1 MFKKMKSPR
10 TGWMILSPISFCLLL
25 CCFIIS
31 DACAESNKSGD
42 RFSKD
47 RNGIIT
53 DRQTG
58 LQWYIGPN
66 LPTSSYDATIFWNAS
81 DSVDGG
87 KWRMPSLSELENL
100 YGSGSVDAIC
110 ARNKRT
116 FSINP
121 IFGAGCWLVWFSAGG
136 TDKDG
141 RLPVFNFWSGSGKV
155 GWVDQGERLP
165 RVFLVRSQR

>member
-10 TGWMILSPISFCLLL
+10 AGWMILSPIFFCLLL

-31 DACAESNKSGD
+31 DVCAESNKSGD

-58 LQWYIGPN
+58 SQWYIGPN
-66 LPTSSYDATIFWNAS
+66 LPTSFYDAMIFHNAS
-81 DSVDGG
+81 NSVDGG
-87 KWRMPSLSELENL
+87 KWRMPRLSELENL
-100 YGSGSVDAIC
+100 CENGSVEAIC
-110 ARNKRT
+110 ARNKQI

-121 IFGAGCWLVWFSAGG
+121 IFGAC
-136 TDKDG
+136 
-141 RLPVFNFWSGSGKV
+141 
-155 GWVDQGERLP
+155 
-165 RVFLVRSQR
+165 